1 MNKFLLVM
9 SENPAF
15 TGFVAGLLGNS
26 LLGLKFQ
33 DVSLKKHLFDLSYCK

>member
-1 MNKFLLVM
+1 M

-15 TGFVAGLLGNS
+15 TGFVAGFLGNS

-33 DVSLKKHLFDLSYCK
+33 DARLKKYLFDPVYCK